1 MTFCGERER
10 ELCVSTRTQ
19 RMPFDVNDEK
29 THRDDDDEEDKGGR
43 GRGGHVLFCGEE
55 FPSGF
60 ESCKRHA
67 MPFGIAIHNC
77 PRDEVKRWIQRYDVA
92 VPLMTRVDEDVLE
105 GDKKGGG
112 GGKLK
117 LVLQFGVGLEG
128 VSIDAATRRDVKV
141 GRIRSDKT
149 PNAQSTAE
157 MGVFLTLA
165 ALKRANECRTSVLR
179 RTLGA
184 PMGDSLFGAHVL
196 FIGFGRVAK
205 AQARMM
211 KRGFG
216 CKIFALVRRK
226 KGGEGKREEDNEEEE
241 EEEEDKGLLEDTF
254 EGDISNVDFVGR
266 FPSEGNNVVVV
277 ACTCTRENRKMVND
291 HFIEQLKFGEKRVP
305 GIVVNVA
312 RGALVDE
319 RAMRMAC
326 DSGKVL
332 YYATD
337 VCFEE
342 PVDVDGDLL
351 GPDENGKRASNIFV
365 TPHVGGVTVN
375 SYEKM
380 GKIIAEYAAKIVNEK
395 KEIESDECVSIVN

>member
-1 MTFCGERER
+1 
-10 ELCVSTRTQ
+10 
-19 RMPFDVNDEK
+19 MPDVNDVN
-29 THRDDDDEEDKGGR
+29 DDEMNRDGG
-43 GRGGHVLFCGEE
+43 GGHVLFCGEE
-55 FPSGF
+55 FPAGF
-60 ESCKRHA
+60 ESCARHA
-67 MPFGIAIHNC
+67 MPLGIAIHNC
-77 PRDEVKRWIQRYDVA
+77 PRAQVKQRIHAYDVA

-105 GDKKGGG
+105 GTEGADK
-112 GGKLK
+112 GKLK

-128 VSIDAATRRDVKV
+128 VSIDAATTRDIKV
-141 GRIRSDKT
+141 GRIRSDTT

-184 PMGDSLFGAHVL
+184 PMGHSLFGAHVL

-211 KRGFG
+211 KHGFG

-226 KGGEGKREEDNEEEE
+226 RGKGKREDNEEEE
-241 EEEEDKGLLEDTF
+241 EEDKALLEDTF

-395 KEIESDECVSIVN
+395 KEIESDECVSIVNYI

>member
-1 MTFCGERER
+1 M
-10 ELCVSTRTQ
+10 
-19 RMPFDVNDEK
+19 MPSDVNDFEDDA
-29 THRDDDDEEDKGGR
+29 HRDDDDEEDKGR

-77 PRDEVKRWIQRYDVA
+77 PRGEVKRWIQRYDVA

-105 GDKKGGG
+105 GGVTDGDDKKGG

-226 KGGEGKREEDNEEEE
+226 KGGEGKREEDNEE

>member
-1 MTFCGERER
+1 M
-10 ELCVSTRTQ
+10 
-19 RMPFDVNDEK
+19 MPSDVNDFEDDA
-29 THRDDDDEEDKGGR
+29 HRDDDDEEDKGRGR
-43 GRGGHVLFCGEE
+43 RGGHVLFCGEE

-105 GDKKGGG
+105 GGVTDTGDDDKKGGG

-241 EEEEDKGLLEDTF
+241 EEDTGLLEDTF

>member
-1 MTFCGERER
+1 MDD
-10 ELCVSTRTQ
+10 
-19 RMPFDVNDEK
+19 DVND
-29 THRDDDDEEDKGGR
+29 DDETNRIINEEGEGEE
-43 GRGGHVLFCGEE
+43 GGHVLFCGEE
-55 FPSGF
+55 FPAGF
-60 ESCKRHA
+60 ESCTRHS
-67 MPFGIAIHNC
+67 MPLGIAIHNC
-77 PRDEVKRWIQRYDVA
+77 PRGEVKRRIQRYDVA

-105 GDKKGGG
+105 GGGGTEEEEDKKGRG

-128 VSIDAATRRDVKV
+128 VSIDAATKRDIKV

-226 KGGEGKREEDNEEEE
+226 KGGEGKREEDNEE

>member
-1 MTFCGERER
+1 MSRHIIIKD
-10 ELCVSTRTQ
+10 
-19 RMPFDVNDEK
+19 MDDDFDVND
-29 THRDDDDEEDKGGR
+29 DDDETKNRIIKNEEDEEKEKE
-43 GRGGHVLFCGEE
+43 GGHVLFCGEE
-55 FPSGF
+55 FPAGF
-60 ESCKRHA
+60 ESCARHA
-67 MPFGIAIHNC
+67 MPLGIAIHNC
-77 PRDEVKRWIQRYDVA
+77 PRGEVKRRIQRYDVA

-105 GDKKGGG
+105 GRGGTEEEEDKKGRG

-128 VSIDAATRRDVKV
+128 VSIDAATKRDIKV

-184 PMGDSLFGAHVL
+184 PMGHSLFGAHVL

-211 KRGFG
+211 KHGFG

-226 KGGEGKREEDNEEEE
+226 RGEGKREDNEEEE
-241 EEEEDKGLLEDTF
+241 EEDKALLEDTF

>member
-1 MTFCGERER
+1 M
-10 ELCVSTRTQ
+10 
-19 RMPFDVNDEK
+19 
-29 THRDDDDEEDKGGR
+29 
-43 GRGGHVLFCGEE
+43 
-55 FPSGF
+55 
-60 ESCKRHA
+60 
-67 MPFGIAIHNC
+67 
-77 PRDEVKRWIQRYDVA
+77 
-92 VPLMTRVDEDVLE
+92 
-105 GDKKGGG
+105 
-112 GGKLK
+112 
-117 LVLQFGVGLEG
+117 LQFGVGLEG

-241 EEEEDKGLLEDTF
+241 EEEGDKGLLEDTF

-277 ACTCTRENRKMVND
+277 ACVYARE
-291 HFIEQLKFGEKRVP
+291 
-305 GIVVNVA
+305 
-312 RGALVDE
+312 
-319 RAMRMAC
+319 
-326 DSGKVL
+326 
-332 YYATD
+332 
-337 VCFEE
+337 
-342 PVDVDGDLL
+342 
-351 GPDENGKRASNIFV
+351 
-365 TPHVGGVTVN
+365 
-375 SYEKM
+375 
-380 GKIIAEYAAKIVNEK
+380 
-395 KEIESDECVSIVN
+395 

>member
-1 MTFCGERER
+1 M
-10 ELCVSTRTQ
+10 
-19 RMPFDVNDEK
+19 MPSDVNDFEDDDA
-29 THRDDDDEEDKGGR
+29 HQSDDDDEEEEDKGRGGR
-43 GRGGHVLFCGEE
+43 GGGGHVLFCGEE

-105 GDKKGGG
+105 GGGTEEEEEDKKGRGG

-128 VSIDAATRRDVKV
+128 VSIDAATKRNIKV

-184 PMGDSLFGAHVL
+184 PMGHSLFGAHVL

-211 KRGFG
+211 KHGFG

-226 KGGEGKREEDNEEEE
+226 RGEGKREDNEEEE
-241 EEEEDKGLLEDTF
+241 EEDKALLEDTF

-266 FPSEGNNVVVV
+266 FPSERNNVVVV

-291 HFIEQLKFGEKRVP
+291 HFI
-305 GIVVNVA
+305 
-312 RGALVDE
+312 
-319 RAMRMAC
+319 
-326 DSGKVL
+326 
-332 YYATD
+332 
-337 VCFEE
+337 
-342 PVDVDGDLL
+342 
-351 GPDENGKRASNIFV
+351 
-365 TPHVGGVTVN
+365 
-375 SYEKM
+375 
-380 GKIIAEYAAKIVNEK
+380 
-395 KEIESDECVSIVN
+395 